1 MGKYLNRITLEL
13 INKEQRDK
21 RRYTQHDMAVGTNLT
36 DSAIS
41 RILSYEA
48 LDNVPF
54 GSIIRIAR
62 WLEVHPYELFEES
75 EADDEQGES

>member
-1 MGKYLNRITLEL
+1 MKFLNRIPLQLIHKEL
-13 INKEQRDK
+13 RDK
-21 RRYTQHDMAVGTNLT
+21 RRYSQHDMAVGTDLT

-41 RILSYEA
+41 RILGYEA

-62 WLEVHPYELFEES
+62 WLEVHPFELFEES
-75 EADDEQGES
+75 DNDEN

>member
-1 MGKYLNRITLEL
+1 MGKFLNRITLQL

-21 RRYTQHDMAVGTNLT
+21 RRYSQHDMAVGTNLT

-41 RILSYEA
+41 RILGYEA

-54 GSIIRIAR
+54 GSIIQIAR
-62 WLEVHPYELFEES
+62 WLEVHPFELFEES
-75 EADDEQGES
+75 DSEEDE